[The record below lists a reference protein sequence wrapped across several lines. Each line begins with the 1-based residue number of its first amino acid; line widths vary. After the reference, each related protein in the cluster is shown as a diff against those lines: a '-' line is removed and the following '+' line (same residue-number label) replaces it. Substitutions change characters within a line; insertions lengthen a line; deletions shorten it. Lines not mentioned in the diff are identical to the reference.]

1 MPAATSLGL
10 LYAAPAAGALLAV
23 ATSGWTGRV
32 HHHGRA
38 VILAVLAWG
47 LAITGLG
54 PAPSVPRACAR
65 RCGGSASLP
74 DPPAP
79 LD

>member
-1 MPAATSLGL
+1 MG
-10 LYAAPAAGALLAV
+10 AAPAAGALLAV

-38 VILAVLAWG
+38 VILAVLVWG
-47 LAITGLG
+47 LAITGLGPADLG